1 MSEETASIAEP
12 LPPREN
18 PEILGHEWAEQRFL
32 DAWNSG
38 RLPHAWLITGPRGI
52 GKATFAFRITR
63 FVLAGGAGEAGL
75 FGEMTPESLAVAPD
89 DPVFRRI
96 ASGGHA
102 DLMTLERS
110 VNPDTKKLRSVIVV
124 KDVRDAGAFLSL
136 TPAEGGWRV
145 LVVDC
150 ADELNVNAA
159 NALLKMLEEPPDRA
173 LILLVSHAPGRLL
186 ATIRS
191 RCCRMA
197 LRPLADETVAALL
210 SRYRPDLPEPDARV
224 LTGLAE
230 GSIGRALALAEEG
243 GLEMYRDLTALLDR
257 LPDMDATAAHSFGD
271 RIARRG
277 AEEAFRTATELLSW
291 WVAGTVRSRAAAAP
305 ARTGSLDRW
314 LEVWDKINRLTLQS
328 DALNLDRKQV
338 ILNLFFALQRAA
350 RA

>member
-1 MSEETASIAEP
+1 MMQTTSPEP
-12 LPPREN
+12 TPPREN
-18 PEILGHEWAEQRFL
+18 PDLIGHEWAEQRFL
-32 DAWNSG
+32 DVWNSG

-52 GKATFAFRITR
+52 GKATFAFRIAR

-75 FGEMTPESLAVAPD
+75 FGEMSPETLAVAAEN
-89 DPVFRRI
+89 PVFRRV

-110 VNPDTKKLRSVIVV
+110 VNTETKKLRSVIVV
-124 KDVRDAGAFLSL
+124 DDVRNAGKFLSL

-145 LVVDC
+145 VVIDC
-150 ADELNVNAA
+150 AEELNVNAA
-159 NALLKMLEEPPDRA
+159 NALLKMLEEPPNRA

-191 RCCRMA
+191 RCCRIA
-197 LRPLADETVAALL
+197 LRPLSDQTIAGLLERHQPDMTDNDTTVLI
-210 SRYRPDLPEPDARV
+210 R
-224 LTGLAE
+224 LAE

-243 GLEMYRDLTALLDR
+243 GLDLYRDLSALLDS
-257 LPDMDATAAHSFGD
+257 LPDFDAVAVHGFGD
-271 RIARRG
+271 RVARRG
-277 AEEAFRTATELLSW
+277 AESTFRTATELLAW
-291 WVAGTVRSRAAAAP
+291 WVAGTVRNRIATP
-305 ARTGSLDRW
+305 AGAKPGALDRW
-314 LEVWDKINRLTLQS
+314 LEVWDKINRLAAQS